1 MSAPNKLLLAM
12 LLAVGTALPPCA
24 TAAAATGHATTAV
37 AATATATGAGA
48 GAASTATSV
57 SADAVS
63 GALAVLPPEPLVR
76 RALESLPQLRLGTLQ
91 SQLAGVD
98 KTRLQAGPYEWT
110 ARASVN
116 QRRVEGGERFHE
128 QELALERTVR
138 WFGKAGQDQAIGAQG
153 VVVAE
158 AMHAD
163 AWHEAGRALMK
174 DWFDALREQAV
185 VARLEEQLAVTEQLR
200 RVAAK
205 RVLAGDGARLEQLQA
220 DTEHQ
225 RVAALVLQARQ
236 RQEQALAQL
245 EQNYVGLPAPDA
257 SRLPLPQAPVEGADY
272 WRERILHDNHEL
284 ELAEAEVALYTLR
297 ASRQASDRTPDPT
310 LALRA
315 ARERAGQERLI
326 GLTLSIPLP
335 GAARAADRDG
345 AALKAAMARERADQV
360 RLRVRSAAQR
370 AVIDNVRSHQLWQ
383 TVSEVE
389 TQARRQS
396 ELMMKAYQAGECTLM
411 DALGSRRQ
419 ALDAALA
426 AQTAQ
431 VEALAA
437 YARVQLDAH
446 AIWSID

>member
-12 LLAVGTALPPCA
+12 LLALGAALPPCA
-24 TAAAATGHATTAV
+24 MAAAATAHATAAAGAP
-37 AATATATGAGA
+37 AATNA
-48 GAASTATSV
+48 
-57 SADAVS
+57 SADAAS
-63 GALAVLPPEPLVR
+63 GALAVLPPEPVVR

-98 KTRLQAGPYEWT
+98 KTRLQAGSYEWA

-116 QRRVEGGERFHE
+116 QRRVEGGERFQE

-158 AMHAD
+158 AMRAD

-174 DWFDALREQAV
+174 DWFDALREQAA

-205 RVLAGDGARLEQLQA
+205 RVQAGDGARLEQLQA

-225 RVAALVLQARQ
+225 RVAALALQARQ

-257 SRLPLPQAPVEGADY
+257 SRLPLPPAPVEGADY

-297 ASRQASDRTPDPT
+297 ASRQASDRMPDPT
-310 LALRA
+310 LAMRA

-335 GAARAADRDG
+335 GTARAADRDG

-370 AVIDNVRSHQLWQ
+370 AVIDSVRSHQVWQ
-383 TVSEVE
+383 TVREVE
-389 TQARRQS
+389 SQARRQS

-446 AIWSID
+446 AIWAID

>member
-1 MSAPNKLLLAM
+1 MSAPNKLLQAM
-12 LLAVGTALPPCA
+12 LLALGAALPPYA
-24 TAAAATGHATTAV
+24 MAAAANATTA
-37 AATATATGAGA
+37 TAGSGAGA
-48 GAASTATSV
+48 GSGAPAATSA
-57 SADAVS
+57 SADAAS

-91 SQLAGVD
+91 SRLAGVD
-98 KTRLQAGPYEWT
+98 KSRLQAGSYEWT

-116 QRRVEGGERFHE
+116 QRRVEGGERFQE

-158 AMHAD
+158 AMRAD

-174 DWFDALREQAV
+174 DWFDALREQAA

-205 RVLAGDGARLEQLQA
+205 RVRAGDSARLEQLQA

-225 RVAALVLQARQ
+225 RVAALALLARR

-257 SRLPLPQAPVEGADY
+257 SRLPLPPAPVDGADY

-297 ASRQASDRTPDPT
+297 ARRQSRDRMPDPT
-310 LALRA
+310 LAVRA

-370 AVIDNVRSHQLWQ
+370 AVIDSVRSHQVWQ
-383 TVSEVE
+383 TVREVE

-411 DALGSRRQ
+411 EALGSRRQ

-446 AIWSID
+446 VIWAID